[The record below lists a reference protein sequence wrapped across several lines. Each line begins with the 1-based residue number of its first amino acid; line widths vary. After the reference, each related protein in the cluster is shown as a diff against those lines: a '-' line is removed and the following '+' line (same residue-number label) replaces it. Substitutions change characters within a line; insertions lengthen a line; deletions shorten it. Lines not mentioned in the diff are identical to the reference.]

1 MVFLGEAVMA
11 EEAEQ
16 SSSSKT
22 RGRRRF
28 PWRWAGGAF
37 LAVVTVGGLAYT
49 PVKAWRGE
57 VLEDECRTALE
68 AKDWERLERV
78 ASQWTWW
85 QSGKAAPWGYAAQAA
100 HERGADER
108 AAAYLDRV
116 PDRDPKAPRLL
127 MERSNLLFGPLNRP
141 IDGAATCERALNLT
155 PPLAEA
161 HRRLIFFY
169 AYTLQRRKMVEQIQE
184 AIRWDCDMPETFL
197 YFVGQDW
204 ISFSNGYDENTK
216 WMKNARDEELFLV
229 ARAIFRGSSLEQSDE
244 ESTESAPAN
253 VDKSQPYHI
262 QVLTQYLERFPRNLE
277 ILAFFLN
284 KATREGDSD
293 RVAALL
299 AQAPPESERDARFW
313 RSRGWLAESREEF
326 SAAEAAYRR
335 ALEANPFDFAASH
348 QLAGILR
355 LRGGSPEIE
364 KLERVAQ
371 QGRLLRRQILT
382 LPNVTQA
389 PLPLLRTVALYIRNC
404 GQAAIAERL
413 EFRLQVMSRMA
424 DPASRPA
431 GKPSFP

>member
-1 MVFLGEAVMA
+1 MA
-11 EEAEQ
+11 EETEQ
-16 SSSSKT
+16 SSSAKT

-28 PWRWAGGAF
+28 PWRWAVGAC
-37 LAVVTVGGLAYT
+37 LAVVMVGGLAYP
-49 PVKAWRGE
+49 PVKAYRGE
-57 VLEDECRTALE
+57 VLENECRAALDS
-68 AKDWERLERV
+68 KDWERLERV
-78 ASQWTWW
+78 ASQWAWW

-108 AAAYLDRV
+108 AVVYLDRV

-127 MERSNLLFGPLNRP
+127 IERSNLLFGPLNRP
-141 IDGAATCERALNLT
+141 MEGAATCERALNLT

-169 AYTLQRRKMVEQIQE
+169 AYTLQRRRMVGQIRE
-184 AIRWDCDMPETFL
+184 AIRWECDMPETYL
-197 YFVGQDW
+197 YLVGQDW

-216 WMKNARDEELFLV
+216 WMRNARDEELFLV
-229 ARAIFRGSSLEQSDE
+229 ARAIFRGASLGQSDE

-253 VDKSQPYHI
+253 ADKRPTYNIPVQPQYH
-262 QVLTQYLERFPRNLE
+262 ERFPRNLE

-293 RVAALL
+293 RVAELL
-299 AQAPPESERDARFW
+299 AQAPPESDRDARFW
-313 RSRGWLAESREEF
+313 RSRGWLAESREEL

-335 ALEANPFDFAASH
+335 ALESNPFDFAASH

-364 KLERVAQ
+364 QLERVAQ

-413 EFRLQVMSRMA
+413 EFRLQVMSRMTDA
-424 DPASRPA
+424 ATSPVVTP
-431 GKPSFP
+431 